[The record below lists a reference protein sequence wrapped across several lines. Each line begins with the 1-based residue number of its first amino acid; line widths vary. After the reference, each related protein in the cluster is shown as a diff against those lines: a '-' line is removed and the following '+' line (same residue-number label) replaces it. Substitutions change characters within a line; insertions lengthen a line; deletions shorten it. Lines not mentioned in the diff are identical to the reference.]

1 MQDPQ
6 RLRPVLVGTALAA
19 TVAIGYTLFAA
30 VWAIWNATLASYVV
44 FEASSPRYVQAS

>member
-30 VWAIWNATLASYVV
+30 AWAIWNAALASYVV
-44 FEASSPRYVQAS
+44 FEGFKP